1 MPYILSRLTVR
12 YAGEAMDLD
21 TVKLVAAEIDAQ
33 AQGPMK
39 YAALLAVAG
48 LSAPQGKLL
57 VAELRALG

>member
-33 AQGPMK
+33 AQEPMK